1 MKSKKVKEVAKLQL
15 ERVDADWGGSTKYTY
30 VCVCA
35 THSNFSMP
43 EEIKVKRKRQPNTI
57 NEFLKVN
64 ELLEE
69 DVLEEL
75 IKNYK

>member
-15 ERVDADWGGSTKYTY
+15 ERVDADWGGSRKYTY
-30 VCVCA
+30 VCD
-35 THSNFSMP
+35 THSNLIMP
-43 EEIKVKRKRQPNTI
+43 NEIIFKIKRQPNTI

>member
-15 ERVDADWGGSTKYTY
+15 ERVDEDWTGKRTYTY
-30 VCVCA
+30 VCD
-35 THSNFSMP
+35 TYSNLILP
-43 EEIKVKRKRQPNTI
+43 DEIIFKIKRQPNTI

-75 IKNYK
+75 IKRQLNK